1 MSAGDKARLYYEAHI
16 TVEAGT
22 EDQWEGFARASRSVG
37 WRASKFSEDE
47 VDDMSGKWFLSYRH
61 EILDVVKATII
72 GSVRGITSLGFQVLR
87 YKIEDTLLDSKHG
100 DTIEGLENILKD

>member
-1 MSAGDKARLYYEAHI
+1 MSVGEKSRLYYEAHI

-22 EDQWEGFARASRSVG
+22 EDQWAYFAEGARSVG

-61 EILDVVKATII
+61 EILDVVKVTII
-72 GSVRGITSLGFQVLR
+72 GIVRAINRLGFQVLR